1 MKKATRQQ
9 TRAHNKRLILST
21 IYQQSEISRAA
32 VARATHLT
40 RTTVSN
46 IVAELIDE
54 GLVEETGRGPS
65 EGGKPPVHL
74 GVIAGSRNLIG
85 VDLANSQFRGGVLDL
100 RGDILE
106 RILMPAHEQDGDLAL
121 EQVMQLIDSLL
132 AACRGPILGIGIGT
146 PGLVDARQGIVRQ
159 AVNLGWRDLPLRA
172 ILQARYDLPIYIS
185 NDSHAAALGEYAFG
199 QKRQIANLIVIKV
212 GRGTS
217 AGIVLN
223 GRLHFGDGSGAGEI
237 GHVRVVENGKLCL
250 CGQTGCLET
259 VTSTR
264 AIIARAK
271 ATAIE
276 DPDSILRQLVTSP
289 EEITTEII
297 LQAYEAG
304 DAAIRELLIES
315 GRYLGIAAAHL
326 VVALNIQHI
335 FIAGSMAR
343 FGQILPDTI
352 RSEMCARA
360 MSLLAED
367 TKVALSDLGQDIV
380 MLGAASH
387 LLTSELENL

>member
-21 IYQQSEISRAA
+21 IYQQSELSRAD

-65 EGGKPPVHL
+65 EGGKPPVYL

-106 RILMPAHEQDGDLAL
+106 RILMPAHEQNGDLAL
-121 EQVMQLIDSLL
+121 EQVVQLIDSLL
-132 AACRGPILGIGIGT
+132 AACQGPILGIGIGT

-217 AGIVLN
+217 AG
-223 GRLHFGDGSGAGEI
+223 H
-237 GHVRVVENGKLCL
+237 
-250 CGQTGCLET
+250 
-259 VTSTR
+259 
-264 AIIARAK
+264 
-271 ATAIE
+271 
-276 DPDSILRQLVTSP
+276 
-289 EEITTEII
+289 
-297 LQAYEAG
+297 
-304 DAAIRELLIES
+304 
-315 GRYLGIAAAHL
+315 
-326 VVALNIQHI
+326 
-335 FIAGSMAR
+335 
-343 FGQILPDTI
+343 
-352 RSEMCARA
+352 CA
-360 MSLLAED
+360 
-367 TKVALSDLGQDIV
+367 
-380 MLGAASH
+380 
-387 LLTSELENL
+387 